1 MKKSFY
7 IILLL
12 IISFFILSNVSN
24 AQRLKFYEAFDS
36 LNVEDRGWKL
46 INNDNGVQ
54 EYPAFFTTF
63 DYYQLGTLA
72 PHAGNYFIKFNSLNA
87 NEKGVIDEWVILPQ
101 ITDIEKY
108 DTLSFWCGAVDKKYK
123 DSIRVYVSIT
133 DNNISSFQL
142 LDNFKVDGPAGNW
155 HKKSYSLK
163 NYIGQKVYFAINYY
177 LKNGGPYGTSSDNI
191 WMGHFS
197 VSNPFGKGV
206 EAKEYKLAQNFPNP
220 FNPSTDITFSIP
232 APVKVTLKVYDLSGK
247 EVAELANSD
256 FAAGNYLIT
265 FNAGQLA
272 SGVYFYKLKAG
283 SFTDTKKMVLLK

>member
-1 MKKSFY
+1 MKKSFNT
-7 IILLL
+7 ILLL
-12 IISFFILSNVSN
+12 VLNLLFLSEISY
-24 AQRLKFYEAFDS
+24 AQRVKFYEAFDS
-36 LNVEDRGWKL
+36 LNVEQRGWKL

-87 NEKGVIDEWVILPQ
+87 NERGLIDEWVILPQ
-101 ITDIEKY
+101 ITGIEKY

-123 DSIRVYVSIT
+123 DSLRIYISTT

-142 LDNFKVDGPAGNW
+142 LDNFKVNGPAGNW
-155 HKKSYSLK
+155 HKKSYALN
-163 NYIGQKVYFAINYY
+163 NYIGQNIYFAINYIM
-177 LKNGGPYGTSSDNI
+177 KNGGPYGTSSDNI

-197 VSNPFGKGV
+197 VSNPYGKGV
-206 EAKEYKLAQNFPNP
+206 EAKEYKLSQNFPNP

-232 APVKVTLKVYDLSGK
+232 VSTKVTLKIYDLAGK
-247 EVAELANSD
+247 EVAELANGE
-256 FAAGNYLIT
+256 FAVGNYLLT
-265 FNAGQLA
+265 FNAVKLA

-283 SFTDTKKMVLLK
+283 SFTDTKKMVLVK